1 MLNLC
6 KYWPTRRGEESEE
19 NGRNEFTKL
28 QHMQTIGFLIAKLNP
43 ETLSFDPS
51 IRGILN
57 FLLMLSLKINV
68 VFRFYLSTLFER
80 EDTIQLLIGNIFNF
94 LPTLPK
100 AFIGAVVSIQLI

>member
-6 KYWPTRRGEESEE
+6 KFWPRRGDEAEERAK
-19 NGRNEFTKL
+19 NQFTKL
-28 QHMQTIGFLIAKLNP
+28 QHMQTIGFLVAKLNP

-80 EDTIQLLIGNIFNF
+80 EDIVQIYIGNLFNF
-94 LPTLPK
+94 LPALPK
-100 AFIGAVVSIQLI
+100 AFIGAVVSIRIE